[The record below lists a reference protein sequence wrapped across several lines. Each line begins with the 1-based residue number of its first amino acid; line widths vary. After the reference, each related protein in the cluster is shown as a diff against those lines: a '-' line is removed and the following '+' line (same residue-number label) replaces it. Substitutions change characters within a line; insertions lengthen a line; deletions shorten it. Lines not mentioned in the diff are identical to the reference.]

1 MIPLKKRTYV
11 LDTPRQYPAVE
22 VTTPAQCCAAAKA
35 LEGRLILA
43 AEAPA
48 LPLADCA
55 DPASCLCRFRK
66 YPDRR
71 MGDEDRRFP
80 YEGQRASWFTGSER
94 RDARGR
100 RSDDE

>member
-1 MIPLKKRTYV
+1 
-11 LDTPRQYPAVE
+11 
-22 VTTPAQCCAAAKA
+22 
-35 LEGRLILA
+35 
-43 AEAPA
+43 
-48 LPLADCA
+48 
-55 DPASCLCRFRK
+55 
-66 YPDRR
+66 